1 MSVFISSNSNIQED
15 DLHLAE
21 RIVGGM
27 VDVSKERMVLEDL
40 LSKIFKDSPF
50 FLFNRG
56 RDALY
61 IALRALGVSSKDE
74 VITQAFTCIAVPAPI
89 LWIGATPR
97 YVDIDPKSFNID
109 IDKLKNSINEFTKVI
124 ILQHTFGNIL
134 NVKSV
139 REIVDEVNKGRR
151 EKEKIYII
159 EDCAHH
165 SLLSNMEVLK
175 YSDIGLFSFAQ
186 DKSISSTQGG
196 LVVVKNPNFSKI
208 FSILYDAIPEQS
220 EKEAKYNAEYIVKWA
235 EIKSEYFKSIFSFYP
250 RLTIGKIKIILYR
263 LLGKIKKQASQD
275 IGSQKDIKRYSNHQ
289 ASLLLNQIPK
299 IRKYDEH
306 REKIAKIYDEVLN
319 EDFVFQKHSKCLL
332 RYPVLLSNPAEVLA
346 ALSKERIIGGRWYSS
361 VVFPLSENFERV
373 GYIKGSC
380 VKAELCSKYVINL
393 PTGIEVSE
401 ELAKDIAKIVNK
413 TGISIKI

>member
-1 MSVFISSNSNIQED
+1 MT
-15 DLHLAE
+15 
-21 RIVGGM
+21 
-27 VDVSKERMVLEDL
+27 
-40 LSKIFKDSPF
+40 
-50 FLFNRG
+50 LF
-56 RDALY
+56 
-61 IALRALGVSSKDE
+61 
-74 VITQAFTCIAVPAPI
+74 C
-89 LWIGATPR
+89 
-97 YVDIDPKSFNID
+97 ID
-109 IDKLKNSINEFTKVI
+109 IVSTVPYVLSMIFTWDPAK
-124 ILQHTFGNIL
+124 
-134 NVKSV
+134 
-139 REIVDEVNKGRR
+139 
-151 EKEKIYII
+151 
-159 EDCAHH
+159 AA
-165 SLLSNMEVLK
+165 SNMEKHGVSFDDAK
-175 YSDIGLFSFAQ
+175 EVFSDPLH
-186 DKSISSTQGG
+186 
-196 LVVVKNPNFSKI
+196 L
-208 FSILYDAIPEQS
+208 SILDQR
-220 EKEAKYNAEYIVKWA
+220 
-235 EIKSEYFKSIFSFYP
+235 FSYLEE
-250 RLTIGKIKIILYR
+250 RWITIGKIKIILYR